1 MVQGRAAVLRA
12 VNEPLT
18 IETVDFDDPGPEE
31 VLIRTAAVGVC
42 HSDLHF
48 IEGSYS
54 CDLPVVPGHESSG
67 VVLAVGS
74 DVNYVQPGDHVITCM
89 SAFCGECRRCTSGRP
104 YMCEDPG
111 VDRSA
116 SDPPRL
122 SSNGERLHQLYDL
135 SSYADHLLV
144 HERTVVKIRK
154 DMPLDRAALIGCAVV
169 TGFGAVTRTVDV
181 EIGSSVVVI
190 GCGGIGLSA
199 ICGAVAAGA
208 GQIVAVDV
216 ENTKLDKA
224 LDFGATHVLNSREV
238 DVVTSVRELTTGGAD
253 YTFEAVG
260 LKSTA
265 EEAFAML
272 RPGGTAVIIGMVP
285 EQQKIEITAS
295 ELLYEKTLTGSNMG
309 SNRFRVDMTNLVELY
324 MRGRL
329 PLDDMISRRVGL
341 NDINEAF
348 VEMKNGAVARSVIVF
363 NEGDKQ

>member
-1 MVQGRAAVLRA
+1 
-12 VNEPLT
+12 
-18 IETVDFDDPGPEE
+18 
-31 VLIRTAAVGVC
+31 
-42 HSDLHF
+42 
-48 IEGSYS
+48 
-54 CDLPVVPGHESSG
+54 
-67 VVLAVGS
+67 
-74 DVNYVQPGDHVITCM
+74 
-89 SAFCGECRRCTSGRP
+89 
-104 YMCEDPG
+104 
-111 VDRSA
+111 
-116 SDPPRL
+116 
-122 SSNGERLHQLYDL
+122 
-135 SSYADHLLV
+135 
-144 HERTVVKIRK
+144 
-154 DMPLDRAALIGCAVV
+154 
-169 TGFGAVTRTVDV
+169 FGAVTRTVDV